1 MAIIAASTGATAPVA
16 APVTTPHSRYSC
28 HGCVT
33 SGVSSAEHAISAR
46 AVVTTRRSPIRSA
59 SAAENG
65 PLRPKTTRLIA
76 TAAEI
81 VARLQPNSSC
91 SGTIRTPG
99 TPRNAADA
107 SSAVNPAPATTQ
119 P

>member
-1 MAIIAASTGATAPVA
+1 VRPADAAINPSAT
-16 APVTTPHSRYSC
+16 
-28 HGCVT
+28 
-33 SGVSSAEHAISAR
+33 
-46 AVVTTRRSPIRSA
+46 VTTRRNPIRST

-65 PLRPKTTRLIA
+65 PDSPMTTRLMA

-81 VARLQPNSSC
+81 VARLHPNSSC
-91 SGTIRTPG
+91 SGTISTPG
-99 TPRNAADA
+99 TARNAADA

>member
-1 MAIIAASTGATAPVA
+1 MKT
-16 APVTTPHSRYSC
+16 
-28 HGCVT
+28 
-33 SGVSSAEHAISAR
+33 VSPADAAISAS
-46 AVVTTRRSPIRSA
+46 ATVTTRRNPIRSTR
-59 SAAENG
+59 AAENG
-65 PLRPKTTRLIA
+65 PLTPNTTRLIA

-91 SGTIRTPG
+91 SGTISTPG
-99 TPRNAADA
+99 TARNAAEA